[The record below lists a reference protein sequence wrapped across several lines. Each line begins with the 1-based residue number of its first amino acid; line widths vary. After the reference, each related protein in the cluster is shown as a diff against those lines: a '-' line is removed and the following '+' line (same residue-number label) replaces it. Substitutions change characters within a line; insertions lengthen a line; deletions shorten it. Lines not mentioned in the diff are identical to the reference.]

1 MFGGYNFGCCK
12 VGGSAAALKLVLAIY
27 QKGFFILISLAN
39 PTYILLIFVFFFYA
53 TTGSYNVCGYGRVYR
68 PDAGE

>member
-1 MFGGYNFGCCK
+1 MIFLIPF
-12 VGGSAAALKLVLAIY
+12 LA
-27 QKGFFILISLAN
+27 AN

>member
-1 MFGGYNFGCCK
+1 MFGACCFGCCK
-12 VGGSAAALKLVLAIY
+12 VDGSAEALKLA
-27 QKGFFILISLAN
+27 LAN
-39 PTYILLIFVFFFYA
+39 YQDGFLFSFPVQTQYTFSLFSYSFYA